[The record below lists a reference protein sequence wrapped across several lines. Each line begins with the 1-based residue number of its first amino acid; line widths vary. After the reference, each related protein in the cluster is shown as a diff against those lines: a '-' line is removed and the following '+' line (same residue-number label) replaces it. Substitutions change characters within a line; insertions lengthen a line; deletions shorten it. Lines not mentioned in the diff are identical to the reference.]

1 MTHSQ
6 TETLKDTGSPCN
18 YIFYLVEDGPLCRH
32 RIRAKRVIF
41 NNLFHFNFIK
51 IRCNFFWYTL
61 ISDGVL
67 SWVSWL
73 NLFMENIDVAVC
85 ASLPWGLATW
95 RESVEA
101 DCQSAI
107 YKATRPEYCIAF
119 HHVLSHSLPE
129 VGRFEP
135 HIIAHIFTI
144 HWAEGLVATNGTFG
158 NEARFCG
165 AEGVD
170 SGVAVQCTLEG
181 MCPHIPI
188 IEWQCLL
195 LLLIKK
201 YYCIRL

>member
-1 MTHSQ
+1 MITCVTHSQ
-6 TETLKDTGSPCN
+6 TETLSSCH

-32 RIRAKRVIF
+32 RIRVKRVIF
-41 NNLFHFNFIK
+41 DNLFHFNFIK

-119 HHVLSHSLPE
+119 HHVPRPARLYNQYHHIGDSRHPFTGYSSSRTSL
-129 VGRFEP
+129 FET
-135 HIIAHIFTI
+135 AHYS
-144 HWAEGLVATNGTFG
+144 
-158 NEARFCG
+158 R
-165 AEGVD
+165 
-170 SGVAVQCTLEG
+170 
-181 MCPHIPI
+181 PI
-188 IEWQCLL
+188 IL
-195 LLLIKK
+195 
-201 YYCIRL
+201 